1 MSLLGEHKSTEKEM
15 VARKI
20 SRCEKY
26 INDLSQ
32 KIESLER
39 KQKQL
44 DGEME
49 DFRNLARK
57 IFERQHGMRG
67 M

>member
-1 MSLLGEHKSTEKEM
+1 MSWFGEDESIEKEM
-15 VARKI
+15 VTRKI
-20 SRCEKY
+20 ARCEKC
-26 INDLSQ
+26 INDLSK

-44 DGEME
+44 DDEME
-49 DFRNLARK
+49 DFRNPARK

-67 M
+67 V